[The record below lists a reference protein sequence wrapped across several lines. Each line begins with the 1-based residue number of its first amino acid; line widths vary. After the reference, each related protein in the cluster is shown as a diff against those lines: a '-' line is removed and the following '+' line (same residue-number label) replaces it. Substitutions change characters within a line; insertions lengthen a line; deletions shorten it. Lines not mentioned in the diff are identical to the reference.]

1 MWRTERKKK
10 ESMKEYKTNCRNNM
24 LKKDSKGL
32 KNIEVYVVTNFA
44 KYKVENFS
52 DTDIYTY
59 EDDNGDCKE
68 NRITWFI

>member
-1 MWRTERKKK
+1 
-10 ESMKEYKTNCRNNM
+10 M

-52 DTDIYTY
+52 DTD

-68 NRITWFI
+68 NRIT